1 MLDRVSITIILLGR
15 VQGVMLR
22 RGIKA
27 RADTLGLSGFAE
39 NKEDGTVRIVAEGSR
54 ERVQELLDWCYE
66 GTKLANVHGLEF
78 HWGAPYLS
86 RAGFFIIRRGNYIV
100 DKLAA
105 LKNLSKEIHET
116 SHMPL
121 ILPKHVAVIPD
132 GNRRWAKER
141 SLSTF
146 QGHKK
151 GVENSVNL
159 FNEARRLGIPYFT
172 WWGFSTENWNRS
184 NQEIKFLMQIFKN
197 YLEKLKKKLREE
209 EIHFR
214 HFGRRDRLPRPVIL
228 LLSELEKLTN
238 GFSKA
243 NLGLALDYG
252 GRDEILRAVKKIESA
267 HESVSEETL
276 ENALDTGDFPDP
288 DLIIRTSGEQRLSG
302 FMPWQGTYAELYF
315 AKENFPA
322 FGVSEFQVAL
332 ADFGNRKRNF
342 GA

>member
-1 MLDRVSITIILLGR
+1 MSDRVGITIILLGR

-22 RGIKA
+22 RGIKT
-27 RADTLGLSGFAE
+27 RADALGLSGFAE
-39 NKEDGTVRIVAEGSR
+39 NKEDGTVRIVAEGPR
-54 ERVQELLDWCYE
+54 ERVQKLLNWCYK
-66 GTKLANVHGLEF
+66 GTNLANVQGLEF
-78 HWGAPYLS
+78 RWEAPYLS
-86 RAGFFIIRRGNYIV
+86 RAGFSIIRRGTYIA
-100 DKLAA
+100 DKFAA
-105 LKNLSKEIHET
+105 LKNLSKGIHGMSPVT
-116 SHMPL
+116 L

-141 SLSTF
+141 NLPTF

-151 GVENSVNL
+151 GVENSINL
-159 FNEARRLGIPYFT
+159 FNEAQRLGIPYFT

-214 HFGRRDRLPRPVIL
+214 HFGRRDRLPKPVIL
-228 LLSELEKLTN
+228 LLSELEKLTD

-252 GRDEILRAVKKIESA
+252 GRDEILRAIKKMEMDKTSISKESFE
-267 HESVSEETL
+267 H
-276 ENALDTGDFPDP
+276 ALDTGGFPDP

-322 FGVSEFQVAL
+322 FGVPEFQAAL
-332 ADFGNRKRNF
+332 ADFGKRKRNF
-342 GA
+342 GK